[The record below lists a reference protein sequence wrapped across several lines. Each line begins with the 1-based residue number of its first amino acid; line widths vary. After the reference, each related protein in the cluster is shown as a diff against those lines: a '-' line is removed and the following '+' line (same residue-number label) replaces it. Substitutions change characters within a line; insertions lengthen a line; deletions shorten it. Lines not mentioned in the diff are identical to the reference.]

1 MGKISFLAM
10 SIVLI
15 AMNAALAQSSRMRVA
30 SEPEIRERLNERS
43 KKTTKARNGYTYQ
56 SGKSVGY
63 KLSNGQLCLLYPS
76 GRKNCVNVET
86 DGKRFQLVDK
96 NGDRADL

>member
-1 MGKISFLAM
+1 MSKTILLAM
-10 SIVLI
+10 SLTLL
-15 AMNAALAQSSRMRVA
+15 AMSSALADNGRMRVA

-63 KLSNGQLCLLYPS
+63 KLSNGKLCLLYPN
-76 GRKNCVNVET
+76 GQKNCVDVET
-86 DGKRFQLVDK
+86 DGKRFQLVDR

>member
-1 MGKISFLAM
+1 MGKIFLLMMISTLLA
-10 SIVLI
+10 VNP
-15 AMNAALAQSSRMRVA
+15 AWADNARMRVA

-63 KLSNGQLCLLYPS
+63 KLSNGKLCLLYPS
-76 GRKNCVNVET
+76 GQKNCVNVET
-86 DGKRFQLVDK
+86 DGKRFELVDR
-96 NGDRADL
+96 NGDRAEL

>member
-1 MGKISFLAM
+1 MGKISLLAM
-10 SIVLI
+10 SLALLAV
-15 AMNAALAQSSRMRVA
+15 NPALAERSRMRVA

-63 KLSNGQLCLLYPS
+63 KLSNGKLCLLYPS
-76 GRKNCVNVET
+76 GQKNCVDVET
-86 DGKRFQLVDK
+86 DGKRFQLVDR